1 MRFKPFVFVFVLFS
15 VSGWAHDNLKVFNLQ
30 TDGHKMKNRSWFF
43 GLLYFHSIFV
53 TSLMIIFVKR
63 HNFFKVLNQV

>member
-30 TDGHKMKNRSWFF
+30 SDGHKMKNR
-43 GLLYFHSIFV
+43 
-53 TSLMIIFVKR
+53 
-63 HNFFKVLNQV
+63 